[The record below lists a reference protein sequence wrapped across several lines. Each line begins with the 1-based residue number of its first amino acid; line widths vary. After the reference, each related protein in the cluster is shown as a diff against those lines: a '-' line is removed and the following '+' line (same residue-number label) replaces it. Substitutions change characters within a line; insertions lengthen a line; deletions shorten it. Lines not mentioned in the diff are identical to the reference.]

1 MFLLHEV
8 FDYDYHEIAHILE
21 KSEAACRKLG
31 SRAKGYIT
39 ANRPRFQTTPEEH
52 RRLLEAFMRAAG
64 NGDVEGLTT
73 LLAEDV
79 TFWAD
84 GGGKVKGAALEPVRG
99 PLNVASFVIGVTTR
113 FMPLGATFALADVN
127 GRPTLLIR
135 RADGTPAIVVS
146 LEVGAARVH
155 TIWAIANPDKLGGVA

>member
-1 MFLLHEV
+1 MDEASPHVALFQQYRPLL
-8 FDYDYHEIAHILE
+8 FSIAY
-21 KSEAACRKLG
+21 RMLG
-31 SRAKGYIT
+31 SAAEADDILQDAYV
-39 ANRPRFQTTPEEH
+39 RFQGVPPAKVESPKSYLSAIVT
-52 RRLLEAFMRAAG
+52 RLCLNQLTSARAQRETYLG
-64 NGDVEGLTT
+64 PWLP
-73 LLAEDV
+73 
-79 TFWAD
+79 
-84 GGGKVKGAALEPVRG
+84 EPVRG
-99 PLNVASFVIGVTTR
+99 PLNVASFVIGVITR